1 MKRSFVLIWK
11 KVLGWRSAILF
22 SVESWG
28 ACSVM
33 EHCWVLWIQ
42 LICCCLLVLL
52 QIIKFSRHFCF
63 YINYWL
69 FCLEIEPKLM
79 NNWTGVCVTKLIYS
93 VNGNAFVSPL
103 ITGWMNGFA
112 ANSLTILNVNTNYL
126 WLDSLDFQS
135 LLELLDTGRGLILWI
150 IMGLKSRRLE

>member
-1 MKRSFVLIWK
+1 MKISIRLKECNFVFCGEL
-11 KVLGWRSAILF
+11 R
-22 SVESWG
+22 
-28 ACSVM
+28 
-33 EHCWVLWIQ
+33 
-42 LICCCLLVLL
+42 CLLCYGALL
-52 QIIKFSRHFCF
+52 GIADSADMLLSFGTSTNNKFSRHFCF

-112 ANSLTILNVNTNYL
+112 ANSLTILNVNTKL
-126 WLDSLDFQS
+126 FATRFSGFPISFGIIRHWKRADFVNHYGF
-135 LLELLDTGRGLILWI
+135 E
-150 IMGLKSRRLE
+150 K